1 MMEGA
6 ERDLLLEAFFFLV
19 VCFKVDS
26 LLFSAILS
34 ASITLLSF
42 FQDFLS
48 ALSFSYIKS
57 VSYLLQS
64 NSCIV
69 VSSSE
74 LHFSH
79 FWFCLKLFLVIPVS
93 IMNDIL
99 AFS

>member
-19 VCFKVDS
+19 VCFKVIS

-48 ALSFSYIKS
+48 ALSFSNIKS
-57 VSYLLQS
+57 V
-64 NSCIV
+64 
-69 VSSSE
+69 
-74 LHFSH
+74 
-79 FWFCLKLFLVIPVS
+79 
-93 IMNDIL
+93 
-99 AFS
+99 